1 MLPASCFSSLAIA
14 LLSLAL
20 LVGVA
25 RGDNWPQWR
34 GVAHDGV
41 SQEKNLPTQW
51 SQSENVTWR
60 LALPG
65 KAGSTPVVWDNR
77 IFLTSADGDDLIL
90 MCIGTDGKEQWRRTL
105 STGDRTVRTDEG
117 NVASNS
123 PCTDG
128 KHVWAMLADGTLG
141 CYTVDG
147 QEVWKLDLED
157 RYGEFKIQF
166 GMTSTPVLDRGRLY
180 LQLIHG
186 DYKAATSEALV
197 LCLDA
202 LTGDQIWKA
211 DRVTGADNENEHSY
225 ASPILYRDSERE
237 FLLTHGAD
245 YAIAYALEDGREI
258 FRCGD
263 LNPKGTYHPTLRF
276 VASPVAA
283 DGFIVLPTAKNQAVF
298 CIKPGGSGDITDK
311 PDFFHW
317 RRNRDTTDVPS
328 PLVVDGLVYMCRENG
343 NLVCLDAKTG
353 EELYN
358 ERTTVDRHR
367 ASPVYGDGK
376 IYTAARNG
384 KVSVIQAGP
393 KFKRLAVN
401 DMQETI
407 TSSPV
412 IAGGRIYLRTFDA
425 LYAIGK

>member
-1 MLPASCFSSLAIA
+1 MCLPASLRTSSLAAAAI
-14 LLSLAL
+14 LLLIVPLYA
-20 LVGVA
+20 
-25 RGDNWPQWR
+25 DNWPQWR
-34 GVAHDGV
+34 GASHDGI
-41 SQEKNLPTQW
+41 SQETNLPVKW
-51 SQSENVTWR
+51 SQKENVAWR

-65 KAGSTPVVWDNR
+65 KAGSTPVVWGDR
-77 IFLTSADGDDLIL
+77 IFLTSAEGEDLIL
-90 MCIGTDGKEQWRRTL
+90 MCVGTDGKEQWRKKL

-141 CYTVDG
+141 CYTVEG
-147 QEVWKLDLED
+147 KEVWKLDLED

-166 GMTSTPVLDRGRLY
+166 GMTSTPVLDNGRLY
-180 LQLIHG
+180 LQFIHG

-197 LCLDA
+197 VCLDA
-202 LTGDQIWKA
+202 ASGEQVWKA

-225 ASPILYRDSERE
+225 ASPILYRDAERE

-245 YAIAYALEDGREI
+245 YAIAYDLKDGREI

-276 VASPVAA
+276 VASPVA
-283 DGFIVLPTAKNQAVF
+283 GEGYIVLPTAKNQVVF
-298 CIKPGGSGDITDK
+298 CIKPDGSGDITEKDEH
-311 PDFFHW
+311 FHW
-317 RRNRDTTDVPS
+317 RRLRDTTDVPS
-328 PLVVDGLVYMCRENG
+328 PLIVEGLVYMCRENG
-343 NLVCLDAKTG
+343 NLVCLDAKSG

-358 ERTTVDRHR
+358 ERTTPDRHR
-367 ASPVYGDGK
+367 ASPVYADGK

-384 KVSVIQAGP
+384 KMSVVKAGRQ
-393 KFKRLAVN
+393 FELLSVN
-401 DMQETI
+401 DMRETI

-412 IAGGRIYLRTFDA
+412 ISGGRIYVRTFDA
-425 LYAIGK
+425 LYAVGK